1 MENTQKDIP
10 DLLRGNAANRLYR
23 QILYLIAT
31 GKWPEGMRLPSIR
44 NAESLFGASRTTV
57 QEAYQILVSDKLV
70 QSKAKSGYTIRRQGA
85 NAWIS
90 RHRSVLKSLYDEFAE
105 TITTTTGLAPLPV
118 LRYMTRLAEIID
130 HEKPSCAFIECTHLQ
145 AEGHTGEINNR
156 LGISIL
162 PMTVDNAL
170 NMQRE
175 WPSHIKLAITTHFH
189 HTELMPLEPQI
200 ECEMISIPIEVSPLL
215 RQRINQTKG
224 PIVFL
229 ETEQQ
234 MAKDIAQDAQK
245 LMSDLPL
252 ATVTVDN
259 IEKALADTLVGR
271 SPYQDQATT
280 ILLSPR
286 DWGNLNKE
294 WRNHPNVM
302 VVTFSICE
310 RAWNTIAE
318 FLGMPIG
325 PLV

>member
-1 MENTQKDIP
+1 
-10 DLLRGNAANRLYR
+10 
-23 QILYLIAT
+23 
-31 GKWPEGMRLPSIR
+31 
-44 NAESLFGASRTTV
+44 
-57 QEAYQILVSDKLV
+57 LVSQKLV
-70 QSKAKSGYTIRRQGA
+70 QSKAKSGFTVKRHRA

-90 RHRSVLKSLYDEFAE
+90 RHRITLESLYEDFAE
-105 TITTTTGLAPLPV
+105 TITRTTNLAPLPA
-118 LRYMTRLAEIID
+118 LRYITRLAEILD

-145 AEGHTGEINNR
+145 AEGHTREIKDR

-162 PMTVDNAL
+162 PMTVENAVGK
-170 NMQRE
+170 RIE

-189 HTELMPLEPQI
+189 HTELLSLEPQI
-200 ECEMISIPIEVSPLL
+200 ECEIVAIPIEVSPLL
-215 RQRINQTKG
+215 RQRINQAKG

-234 MAKDIAQDAQK
+234 MAQDIAHDAQN

-252 ATVTVDN
+252 STVTVDN
-259 IEKALADTLVGR
+259 VEKALADILVA
-271 SPYQDQATT
+271 SCPIQDQEST

-294 WRNHPNVM
+294 WRSHPNVM